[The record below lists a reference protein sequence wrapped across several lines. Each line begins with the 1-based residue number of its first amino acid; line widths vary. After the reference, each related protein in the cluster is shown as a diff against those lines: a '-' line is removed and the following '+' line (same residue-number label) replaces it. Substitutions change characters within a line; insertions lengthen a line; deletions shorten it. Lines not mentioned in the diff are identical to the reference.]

1 MRFLSPDTFRSL
13 RHRPFRLFVLGQT
26 VSIVGFW
33 TQQIA
38 LGWTVYRLT
47 GSTEMLGLVAF
58 ASNIPMLVV
67 APFAGVF
74 VDRFDR
80 RTVVLVTQSTQMAQ
94 AVLLA
99 VLSLTGTLR
108 VEHIVAL
115 SLVYGLTWAFDAPA
129 RQSLLPVMTG
139 GREDLPN
146 AIALNSAIMNL
157 GRFIGPAVAGLLLG
171 VLGEGGCF
179 AVNALSYLAVLP
191 ALWVLPPSRA
201 ASTPTGVL
209 HELREGFSWVWHCVP
224 ARMLIASLLM
234 ASFALPT
241 YQSMMPAF
249 ARDVFGGGAQL
260 QGLLIS
266 CAGAGALVG
275 TTMLAAR
282 GSIRGLARIVTLVA
296 PIGGAA
302 LLLFAASP
310 RVWIAMPALAV
321 IGFSMVVVGAGINTV
336 LQSIVEDRLR
346 ARVVS
351 IYMMCFLGVMPLGS
365 LSLGVLAQR
374 FGVQWSLAGYGLVC
388 LLVTGAL
395 AMRYPVLRA
404 ELGALYRRLG
414 IPP

>member
-1 MRFLSPDTFRSL
+1 VRLHPSATFRSL
-13 RHRPFRLFVLGQT
+13 RHRPFRRFVIGQT

-33 TQQIA
+33 TQQVA
-38 LGWTVYRLT
+38 LTWTVYRLT
-47 GSTEMLGLVAF
+47 GSTQILGLVAF
-58 ASNIPMLVV
+58 ASSIPMLVV

-80 RTVVLVTQSTQMAQ
+80 RTVVLVTQSIQMIQ
-94 AVLLA
+94 AATLA
-99 VLSLTGTLR
+99 VLSLTGALR
-108 VEHIVAL
+108 VEHVVVL
-115 SLVYGLTWAFDAPA
+115 SLVYGLSWSFDAPA

-157 GRFIGPAVAGLLLG
+157 GRFVGPAVAGVLLAL
-171 VLGEGGCF
+171 LGEGGCF

-191 ALWVLPPSRA
+191 ALWILPPSRA
-201 ASTPTGVL
+201 ASRPTGVL
-209 HELREGFSWVWHCVP
+209 DELREGFSWVWNCRP
-224 ARMLIASLLM
+224 ARMLIGGLLV
-234 ASFALPT
+234 ASFTLPT

-266 CAGAGALVG
+266 SAGAGALVG
-275 TTMLAAR
+275 TAMLAAR
-282 GSIRGLARIVTLVA
+282 GSIRGLARVVTLVA
-296 PIGGAA
+296 PLGGAA
-302 LLLFAASP
+302 LIVFAFSP
-310 RVWIAMPALAV
+310 WVALALPALAV
-321 IGFSMVVVGAGINTV
+321 VGFAMVVVGAGINTV

-365 LSLGVLAQR
+365 LALDALAQR
-374 FGVQWSLAGYGLVC
+374 FGVQASLAGYGVACLVLTG
-388 LLVTGAL
+388 LLVL
-395 AMRYPVLRA
+395 RYPVLRA

-414 IPP
+414 IGP